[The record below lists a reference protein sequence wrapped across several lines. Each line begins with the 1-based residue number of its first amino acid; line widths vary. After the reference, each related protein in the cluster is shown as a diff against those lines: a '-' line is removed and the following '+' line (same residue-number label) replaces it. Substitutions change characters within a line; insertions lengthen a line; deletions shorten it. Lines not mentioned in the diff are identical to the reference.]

1 MKVMAPTLAP
11 EVSRMA
17 VLMYLM
23 YLTISVV
30 VTVWVARTLSKNG
43 LVFLV
48 DAFQGNRE
56 LANSVNHLLVVGF
69 YLINVGFVA
78 LALQSDMKP
87 ATWRELLEI
96 LSWKQGMVL
105 ITLGAMHFINVAVFN
120 KMRNRGILRHQP
132 PPVQPR
138 QFITPPP
145 PPPHHPQMPPDPA
158 PAR

>member
-1 MKVMAPTLAP
+1 MGGGEIMRTVVDP
-11 EVSRMA
+11 EVSRLA
-17 VLMYLM
+17 VLMYLI
-23 YLTISVV
+23 YLTISVA

-43 LVFLV
+43 LVFLA
-48 DAFQGNRE
+48 DAFHGNRE

-120 KMRNRGILRHQP
+120 KMRNRAILRNQP

-138 QFITPPP
+138 QFVTPPP
-145 PPPHHPQMPPDPA
+145 PPQMPPAPA

>member
-1 MKVMAPTLAP
+1 MRSVVDP
-11 EVSRMA
+11 EVSRLA

-48 DAFQGNRE
+48 DAFHGNRE

-87 ATWRELLEI
+87 ASWRELLEI

-120 KMRNRGILRHQP
+120 KMRNRGILRNQP

-138 QFITPPP
+138 QFVTPPP
-145 PPPHHPQMPPDPA
+145 PHNPQMPPSPA

>member
-1 MKVMAPTLAP
+1 MRAALDP

-17 VLMYLM
+17 VMMYLI

-48 DAFQGNRE
+48 DAFHGNRD

-87 ATWRELLEI
+87 ASWRELLEI

-120 KMRNRGILRHQP
+120 KMRNRGMLRHQP

-138 QFITPPP
+138 QFVTPPP
-145 PPPHHPQMPPDPA
+145 PQPPQMPPNPA